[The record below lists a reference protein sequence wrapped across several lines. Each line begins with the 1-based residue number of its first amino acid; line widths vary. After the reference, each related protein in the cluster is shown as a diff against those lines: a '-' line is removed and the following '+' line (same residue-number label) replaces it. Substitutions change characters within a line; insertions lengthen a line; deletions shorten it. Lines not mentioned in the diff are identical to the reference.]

1 MLENV
6 QMYIMENNT
15 MSDIKGNGAATDI
28 DRLEGTLQE
37 LGQAEKKARKL
48 WEKLTAE
55 LDKCNAERV
64 EIALQKRTA
73 NKQIDML
80 LEKQVGG
87 KRI

>member
-1 MLENV
+1 
-6 QMYIMENNT
+6 

-28 DRLEGTLQE
+28 DSLEGTLQE